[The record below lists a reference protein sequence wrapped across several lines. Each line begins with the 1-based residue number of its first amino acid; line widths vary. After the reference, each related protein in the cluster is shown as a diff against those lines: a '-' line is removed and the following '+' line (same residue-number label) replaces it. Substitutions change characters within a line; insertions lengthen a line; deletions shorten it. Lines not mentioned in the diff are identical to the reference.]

1 MVNAHLVKKHIQ
13 TLDAALG
20 DAAIIALKAE
30 RKNLEVLQKAADI
43 LTNSGVAHSLLWVL
57 SNFKQGLSIE
67 IITHLLVDVGQNP
80 LVVLP
85 TCPESTYN
93 QKGQLLN
100 WP

>member
-43 LTNSGVAHSLLWVL
+43 LTNSGVAHKL
-57 SNFKQGLSIE
+57 GA
-67 IITHLLVDVGQNP
+67 
-80 LVVLP
+80 
-85 TCPESTYN
+85 C
-93 QKGQLLN
+93 
-100 WP
+100 